1 LIEDA
6 HKAFTPILVLAQHS
20 GLESLDPM
28 YDTGGLEFSA
38 RGGASRNRSLS
49 LAVHLALN
57 FSNNRGFPA

>member
-6 HKAFTPILVLAQHS
+6 PQAFTPVLAQDS

-28 YDTGGLEFSA
+28 YVTGGLEFSA

-49 LAVHLALN
+49 LAVHCCYVD
-57 FSNNRGFPA
+57 FFK